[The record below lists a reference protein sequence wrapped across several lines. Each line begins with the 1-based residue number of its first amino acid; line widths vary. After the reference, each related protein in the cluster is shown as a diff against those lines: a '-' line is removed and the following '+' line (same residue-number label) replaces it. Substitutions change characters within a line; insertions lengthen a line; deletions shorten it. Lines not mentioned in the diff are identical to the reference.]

1 MVSLLRSHV
10 LLVAGLAALPMQAA
24 LTPAAAV
31 DSGPVPRGPVA
42 IVEETTANVT
52 TVEPMDLL
60 REGTAL
66 ALRDDQGVIIS
77 YLDTCQRESIRGGE
91 IVIGRGRSEIT
102 GGTVA
107 RIAVNCDP
115 AALAL
120 TPEQANES
128 ATLAFRDPT
137 SAGDDPIAA
146 QAQFVLS
153 TRAPIVI
160 APDLTEVALEN
171 LRVPGAPRLVQLQDG
186 VGELTGTDALLDK
199 GGVYHLVGGGRSVVF
214 RISRDATDA
223 ALPLLKRAIRF

>member
-1 MVSLLRSHV
+1 MLRRHA
-10 LLVAGLAALPMQAA
+10 LLVASLVALPLQAA
-24 LTPAAAV
+24 LSPAAAE

-91 IVIGRGRSEIT
+91 IVIGLGQSEIT
-102 GGTVA
+102 GGTVV
-107 RIAVNCDP
+107 RIAVDCDP

-137 SAGDDPIAA
+137 STGNDPIAA
-146 QAQFVLS
+146 QAEFVLS

-160 APDLTEVALEN
+160 VPDLAEVTIEN
-171 LRVPGAPRLVQLQDG
+171 LRVPGAPRLVQLRDG
-186 VGELTGTDALLDK
+186 VGELTGTDGLLDK
-199 GGVYHLVGGGRSVVF
+199 GGVYRLVGGDRSVVF